1 MDDTFSVNPDL
12 SQDLKQQLRQ
22 AGIASLSELSEI
34 GSEQAFVLL
43 FNKNKKTTLQ
53 TLCELEAAIRGI
65 PKNKLSRRRKKELE
79 YFFSMANSYEIS
91 GT

>member
-65 PKNKLSRRRKKELE
+65 PKTNFPGEEKRVGIL
-79 YFFSMANSYEIS
+79 FSMANSYEIS